1 MKTVKLSSTL
11 FIPSWKRTWKRLAG
25 RWRADLKKQGSLST
39 GKSSEWQGTDY
50 ETYRLGKKE
59 WLRYGAEG
67 VLYAALLNFVFY
79 RSSLLFFLSLPVG
92 LCYPLLLKEELK
104 KKRREELTLQFKDAI
119 LFLASCLNA
128 GYSVENAFSEA
139 LKETDRLYGK
149 ESMISGEIRLL
160 LHKIRLNRTV
170 GDALLNFAERSG
182 IRDVRSFAEVFL
194 AARESGGELMKIIA
208 RTAEIIS
215 EKIRIREDILTAT
228 ASRRLE
234 QKIMSAIP
242 VLMVVYLELTSP
254 GYFDILYT
262 TGIGRILMTVC
273 LLVYLASL
281 QMAKKFLEIPV

>member
-1 MKTVKLSSTL
+1 M
-11 FIPSWKRTWKRLAG
+11 
-25 RWRADLKKQGSLST
+25 
-39 GKSSEWQGTDY
+39 
-50 ETYRLGKKE
+50 
-59 WLRYGAEG
+59 RYGAEG
-67 VLYAALLNFVFY
+67 ILYAALLNFVFY
-79 RSSLLFFLSLPVG
+79 RSSRLFLISLPVG
-92 LCYPLLLKEELK
+92 LSYPLFLKADLK

-119 LFLASCLNA
+119 LFLAACLNA
-128 GYSVENAFSEA
+128 GYSVENAFAEA
-139 LKETDRLYGK
+139 LKETDRLYGN
-149 ESMISGEIRLL
+149 ESMISEEIRLL

-170 GDALLNFAERSG
+170 GEALLNFAERSG
-182 IRDVRSFAEVFL
+182 IREVRSFAEVFL

-208 RTAEIIS
+208 QTAEIIS
-215 EKIRIREDILTAT
+215 EKIKIQEDILTAT

-242 VLMVVYLELTSP
+242 VLMVIYLELTSP